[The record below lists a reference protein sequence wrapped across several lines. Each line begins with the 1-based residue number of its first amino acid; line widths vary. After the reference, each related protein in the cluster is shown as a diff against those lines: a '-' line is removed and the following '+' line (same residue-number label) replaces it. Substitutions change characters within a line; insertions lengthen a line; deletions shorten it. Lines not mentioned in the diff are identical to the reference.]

1 MGRGRIAQNQVFGAA
16 VPGRRT
22 PLNADPL
29 YSTEQRAGCAQG
41 RRELKLAVSWGIAP
55 EAEEAFMKFRIIV
68 EPDEDGVF
76 VATVP
81 SLPGCVSQGGTR
93 EEALRNVREAIEGY
107 VDSLRE
113 RNEPIPPSIHEEVI
127 DVAV

>member
-1 MGRGRIAQNQVFGAA
+1 VSSK
-16 VPGRRT
+16 
-22 PLNADPL
+22 PL
-29 YSTEQRAGCAQG
+29 YSTEQRASYAQG

-107 VDSLRE
+107 LDSLRE

>member
-1 MGRGRIAQNQVFGAA
+1 MRE
-16 VPGRRT
+16 
-22 PLNADPL
+22 PL
-29 YSTEQRAGCAQG
+29 YSTEASAASAQG
-41 RRELKLAVSWGIAP
+41 RRETKAAVSSGVAP
-55 EAEEAFMKFRIIV
+55 EAEEALMKFRIIV
-68 EPDEDGVF
+68 EPDEDGIF

-81 SLPGCVSQGGTR
+81 SLPGCVSQGPTR

-107 VDSLRE
+107 VESLRE

>member
-1 MGRGRIAQNQVFGAA
+1 M
-16 VPGRRT
+16 T
-22 PLNADPL
+22 PLVLQLVEDVL
-29 YSTEQRAGCAQG
+29 AGGAVAVELG
-41 RRELKLAVSWGIAP
+41 DREHLGI
-55 EAEEAFMKFRIIV
+55 ERSN
-68 EPDEDGVF
+68 EDGVF

-81 SLPGCVSQGGTR
+81 ALPGCVSQGGTR
-93 EEALRNVREAIEGY
+93 EGALRDVREAIEGY